1 LTRTGLAVLPV
12 ALALAFVPSSSAST
26 ITGKAPGKPAVFNG
40 SPVGGVLAIAPATA
54 SAKAGARYAK
64 GGRYRLTVP
73 RGTYLV
79 LAPVRGKGGRVVTTR
94 SRIFRLRKGQRR
106 KVATT
111 KKTPRP
117 RKKKKKSKASRRAQ
131 AAAGQLLK
139 VSVFGSRVTGQG
151 FEVLSRGLDSMIE
164 VDLFPAKNGVPCP
177 LEVYVDRQSDAFR
190 AVQAEVR
197 LQQSPAFDPSTR
209 VRPLYNL
216 PRYRPKYRITA
227 TLRGSGN
234 SLTGSI
240 VARQLSNGRV
250 KASQPVRRR
259 ADSVLQGFQSELH
272 ALLMELC
279 EPGPPETY
287 SGSVSGTARYDE
299 GELGTGNHLDANWN
313 APVSLR
319 RAAPLPVPGAPLA
332 AYKLVSGTLHYS
344 FRGHLNDCSVEGS
357 GPVDLPSQPDIGP
370 LPSVLEFYDDDPR
383 TYRFQIP
390 IPLFATVPGTQSGCD
405 DPNEEGE
412 GFDLNIALGVPWLV
426 SAPLPGGPVADDWSL
441 SGTGSGN
448 NGPGS
453 PDQTWGWSLSPAG

>member
-1 LTRTGLAVLPV
+1 VLLLA
-12 ALALAFVPSSSAST
+12 PSAGAST
-26 ITGKAPGKPAVFNG
+26 ITGKAPGKPVVFGG

-54 SAKAGARYAK
+54 GAKAGAAYRK

-79 LAPVRGKGGRVVTTR
+79 LAPVRGKGGRIVTTR
-94 SRIFRLRKGQRR
+94 SRIFRLRKGQRK

-111 KKTPRP
+111 KKTPKAR
-117 RKKKKKSKASRRAQ
+117 RKKKRKAGRRAQ
-131 AAAGQLLK
+131 ASAGQLLK

-151 FEVLSRGLDSMIE
+151 LEVLSPGLDSMIE
-164 VDLFPAKNGVPCP
+164 VDLLPAKNGVPCP
-177 LEVYVDRQSDAFR
+177 VEVYVDRQSDAFR
-190 AVQAEVR
+190 AIQAEVR

-227 TLRGSGN
+227 TLRATGN

-240 VARQLSNGRV
+240 VARQISNGRV

-259 ADSVLQGFQSELH
+259 ANSILQGFESELH

-279 EPGPPETY
+279 EPGPPERY
-287 SGSVSGTARYDE
+287 SGTVSGTATYDAT
-299 GELGTGNHLDANWN
+299 ELGTGNNLRANWN

-319 RAAPLPVPGAPLA
+319 RTPPLPVPGAPIA
-332 AYKLVSGTLHYS
+332 AYKLESGTLHYS
-344 FRGHLNDCSVEGS
+344 FSGHLSDCSVEGS

-405 DPNEEGE
+405 DPGDEGKS
-412 GFDLNIALGVPWLV
+412 FNLNIALGVPWLV

-453 PDQTWGWSLSPAG
+453 PDQTWQWSLTPAS

>member
-1 LTRTGLAVLPV
+1 VTRSGLAVLPV
-12 ALALAFVPSSSAST
+12 ALVLLLVPAAGAST
-26 ITGKAPGKPAVFNG
+26 IVGKAPGRPVAFNG
-40 SPVGGVLAIAPATA
+40 APVGGVLAVAPATA
-54 SAKAGARYAK
+54 GAKAGAAYTK

-79 LAPVRGKGGRVVTTR
+79 LAPVRGAGGRTVTTR
-94 SRIFRLRKGQRR
+94 SRIFRLRKGQRK

-111 KKTPRP
+111 RKTPKAR
-117 RKKKKKSKASRRAQ
+117 RKKKRKASRRAQ
-131 AAAGQLLK
+131 ASAGQLLK

-151 FEVLSRGLDSMIE
+151 LEVLSPGLDSMIE

-177 LEVYVDRQSDAFR
+177 VEVYVDRQSDAFR
-190 AVQAEVR
+190 AIQAEVR
-197 LQQSPAFDPSTR
+197 LQRSPAFDPGTR

-227 TLRGSGN
+227 TLRATGN

-240 VARQLSNGRV
+240 VARQISNGRV

-259 ADSVLQGFQSELH
+259 ADSILQGFESELH

-279 EPGPPETY
+279 EPGPPERY
-287 SGSVSGTARYDE
+287 SGTVSGTATYDAT
-299 GELGTGNHLDANWN
+299 ELGTGNNLRANWN
-313 APVSLR
+313 APLSLR
-319 RAAPLPVPGAPLA
+319 RTAPLPVPGAPIA
-332 AYKLVSGTLHYS
+332 AYKLESGTLHYS
-344 FRGHLNDCSVEGS
+344 FSGHMNDCTVEGS

-383 TYRFQIP
+383 TYRFQIGM
-390 IPLFATVPGTQSGCD
+390 PLFATVPGTQSGCD
-405 DPNEEGE
+405 DPNDEGKS
-412 GFDLNIALGVPWLV
+412 FNLNIALGVPWLV

-453 PDQTWGWSLSPAG
+453 PDQTWQWSLTPAG